1 MFWKASNYQLNL
13 NLLVTMIFFLL
24 YLLIMLKITQ
34 KACTSFVTEV
44 KIMAVNIGLWH
55 CSVYKVGT
63 PVGKTF

>member
-13 NLLVTMIFFLL
+13 NLLDFF
-24 YLLIMLKITQ
+24 YSFAHYAQ
-34 KACTSFVTEV
+34 NYSKACTSFATEV

-63 PVGKTF
+63 PVGKRL